1 MPFKYMWYAH
11 VHVYNYIK
19 RVHNDLCVLV
29 RVGVC
34 VWVWGGW
41 VGWYYKRAGL
51 LCVVEGEGRRRVE
64 GADDD
69 VAEQGDH
76 QQEDQRQ

>member
-1 MPFKYMWYAH
+1 M
-11 VHVYNYIK
+11 
-19 RVHNDLCVLV
+19 
-29 RVGVC
+29 
-34 VWVWGGW
+34 
-41 VGWYYKRAGL
+41 GWYYKRAGL